1 MLIDFEKVRM
11 RKIDCIF
18 IDYKLTA
25 KSIKNFKNL
34 EYHILVIKHY
44 FFLAFVTT
52 VEVKM
57 KKHLKKKDLLTYQK
71 FLI

>member
-11 RKIDCIF
+11 RKIDCIL

-57 KKHLKKKDLLTYQK
+57 KKHLKKGIY
-71 FLI
+71 

>member
-1 MLIDFEKVRM
+1 M
-11 RKIDCIF
+11 RKIDCIL

-25 KSIKNFKNL
+25 KSIKNFKSL
-34 EYHILVIKHY
+34 EFDVLVIKHY

-57 KKHLKKKDLLTYQK
+57 KKHLKKKDLLRYQK